1 MTLYPNNLFRW
12 FLLPSEAKELY
23 RKRIQ
28 FDQIKSSPFQIRNE
42 ITFSSE
48 PKVIVEQEIVNKLK
62 SILNWEGNKNIIKP
76 FQENEDVEN
85 GKNSNGKPKVDT
97 PVGKKF
103 PEKAKEKEAMEKA
116 KENWSADCTGDVC
129 IPCLMPRPNKVRKI
143 EQSENTEIE
152 KKKRK
157 MIHPPKAMLRVSS
170 FQLSKFSR

>member
-1 MTLYPNNLFRW
+1 MVPTLPVAFRW

-28 FDQIKSSPFQIRNE
+28 FEQIKSSPFQIRSE
-42 ITFSSE
+42 ISFLSE

-62 SILNWEGNKNIIKP
+62 SILNWEGNKNIVKP
-76 FQENEDVEN
+76 FQENDDVEN
-85 GKNSNGKPKVDT
+85 GKTSNGKPKVDT

-103 PEKAKEKEAMEKA
+103 PEKAKQKEVMEKA
-116 KENWSADCTGDVC
+116 QENGTSDRTADCTGDVC

-143 EQSENTEIE
+143 EQNENTEIE

-170 FQLSKFSR
+170 LSS

>member
-1 MTLYPNNLFRW
+1 MDIVKNWFRW

-28 FDQIKSSPFQIRNE
+28 FDQIKSSPFQIRSE
-42 ITFSSE
+42 ISFSSE

-62 SILNWEGNKNIIKP
+62 SILNWEGNKNIVKP
-76 FQENEDVEN
+76 FQENDEVEN
-85 GKNSNGKPKVDT
+85 GKVNGGKPKVDT

-103 PEKAKEKEAMEKA
+103 PEKAKEKEAKS
-116 KENWSADCTGDVC
+116 KENGAADCTGDVC

-143 EQSENTEIE
+143 EQNENTEIE

-157 MIHPPKAMLRVSS
+157 MIHPPKAMLRVSFPRTI
-170 FQLSKFSR
+170 FQP